1 MDSLSAIFYDVG
13 NAIVASTRIC
23 YDRIVYNATF
33 GPESPAPGPVRMTG
47 PGESAQ
53 VDRLAALTAAGRNI
67 SAAASPSAVYEA
79 VQEAAPLLIGQS
91 QGQVIKLGLS
101 PGSPSPTHLGEDV
114 IGISSELVAR
124 AIDQRCTAVSNGD
137 CGGASPGRTGTTGP
151 RFALCTPIV
160 SNDKVFACIY
170 LTRHRVEGPFEAV
183 EIQLAEFIA
192 TLAAAALDHFAG
204 SEARFRSLVQNSSDV
219 VTVVSH
225 DGVIEYQSSSAER
238 VFGYPPHQMVGR
250 ELRAWLHP
258 EDADQF
264 LIFVKSACIHP
275 DDSAG
280 LAQARMRHRD
290 GSWRHVET
298 SVTDM
303 LHIPGVRGLVLNSRD
318 VSERVALELQ
328 LWERAWHDPL
338 TGLANRSLFVER
350 VGDALIRRSGEGR
363 PVAVV
368 FLDLDDFKSVNDTL
382 GHAAGDLLLA
392 GVGDRLVGC
401 VRPDDTVARLG
412 GDEFALLLE
421 DADSV
426 TAAHVAERVI
436 SELARPFFV
445 SDRPVHA
452 RASLGVVVADGTETV
467 EDLLSAAD
475 TAMYVAK
482 AHGKSRYELFRPQ
495 MRDRVVER
503 SSLRTDLEWALQREE
518 LAIYYQPV
526 VSIRTGAVAGFE
538 ALLRWNHP
546 ERGLIGPD
554 QFIDLAEQSRLIVSI
569 GAWVLRRACRQASV
583 WRQAYGH
590 DFTMAVNVS
599 TVQLQDAGLL
609 GEIAGALQESGLDP
623 GALVLEITESSMM
636 DDAEGMTGRLR
647 ELKEL
652 GVGLAIDDFGTG
664 YSSLSYLRRLPV
676 EQLKVDRSFVAGVAD
691 NPEDVAI
698 LASVINLS
706 QILGISVVAEGVETM
721 DQLEKLAE
729 MGCDLAQGFNWLH
742 PSDSPTIERWL
753 HHVFGAALPTSA
765 SGDVRVLL
773 ADDRD
778 GLRAMLRIALEIE
791 DGFTVVAEA
800 ADTPE
805 TIRLAELHQ
814 PDLIVLDV
822 AMPGTSGIAA
832 LPALRR
838 VAPRATIVLL
848 TALDP
853 ATVMAD
859 GGDAADGLIDKTRD
873 LAEFLDQLSTL
884 CIR

>member
-1 MDSLSAIFYDVG
+1 
-13 NAIVASTRIC
+13 
-23 YDRIVYNATF
+23 
-33 GPESPAPGPVRMTG
+33 
-47 PGESAQ
+47 
-53 VDRLAALTAAGRNI
+53 
-67 SAAASPSAVYEA
+67 
-79 VQEAAPLLIGQS
+79 
-91 QGQVIKLGLS
+91 
-101 PGSPSPTHLGEDV
+101 
-114 IGISSELVAR
+114 
-124 AIDQRCTAVSNGD
+124 
-137 CGGASPGRTGTTGP
+137 
-151 RFALCTPIV
+151 
-160 SNDKVFACIY
+160 
-170 LTRHRVEGPFEAV
+170 
-183 EIQLAEFIA
+183 
-192 TLAAAALDHFAG
+192 
-204 SEARFRSLVQNSSDV
+204 
-219 VTVVSH
+219 
-225 DGVIEYQSSSAER
+225 QSSSAER

-258 EDADQF
+258 EDADQLLRF
-264 LIFVKSACIHP
+264 LKSPFSQGDGA
-275 DDSAG
+275 AG
-280 LAQARMRHRD
+280 LARARMRHRD
-290 GSWRHVET
+290 GSWRHMET

-303 LHIPGVRGLVLNSRD
+303 LHVPGVRGLVLNSRD
-318 VSERVALELQ
+318 VSDRVALELQ

-350 VGDALIRRSGEGR
+350 VASALIRRSDEGR
-363 PVAVV
+363 PLAVV

-382 GHAAGDLLLA
+382 GHAGGDLLLT

-401 VRPDDTVARLG
+401 IRPGDTVARLG

-421 DADSV
+421 DADST
-426 TAAHVAERVI
+426 TAANVAERVI
-436 SELARPFFV
+436 SELARPFCV
-445 SDRPVHA
+445 SEHPVHA
-452 RASLGVVVADGTETV
+452 RGSLGLVLADGTETV
-467 EDLLSAAD
+467 EDLLSGAD

-482 AHGKSRYELFRPQ
+482 AHGKSRYELFKPQ

-526 VSIRTGAVAGFE
+526 VSVRTGTVAGFE

-546 ERGLIGPD
+546 ERGLLSPD
-554 QFIDLAEQSRLIVSI
+554 EFIALAEESRLIVSI
-569 GAWVLRRACRQASV
+569 GAWVLRHACRQVSV
-583 WRQAYGH
+583 WRQAHGH

-609 GEIAGALQESGLDP
+609 GEIASALQESKLDP

-636 DDAEGMTGRLR
+636 EDAEGMTGRLQ

-676 EQLKVDRSFVAGVAD
+676 DQLKVDRSFVAGVAT

-742 PSDSPTIERWL
+742 PSDTPTVESWL
-753 HHVFGAALPTSA
+753 HHVFGAVLPMSS

-791 DGFTVVAEA
+791 DGFAVVAEA

-853 ATVMAD
+853 ATVMAN

-873 LAEFLDQLSTL
+873 LGEFLDRLSTL